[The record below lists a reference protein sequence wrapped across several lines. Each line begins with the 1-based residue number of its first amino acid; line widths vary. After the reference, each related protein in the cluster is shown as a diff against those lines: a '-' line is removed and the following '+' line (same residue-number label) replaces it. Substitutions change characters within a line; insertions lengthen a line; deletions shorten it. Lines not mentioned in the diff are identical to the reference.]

1 MTPVE
6 KQQQFEKELKE
17 LLKKFDAS
25 MEIEDLSIDYG
36 FEDNKIVVD
45 FNFDEKMFEEHGT
58 GIAPQLVIGR
68 FFDFTK

>member
-25 MEIEDLSIDYG
+25 MEIEDIYDYD
-36 FEDNKIVVD
+36 FENNKIVVD
-45 FNFDEKMFEEHGT
+45 FNFDEKMFEEHGI